1 MNTIKGSSFRLTKD
15 IETVNWLYPP
25 LFLMHWK
32 IEHCIIVNHF
42 NALIFQKHQLRGWP
56 FLQCCQLLQHM
67 AWVSCLG
74 QPKKSING
82 SLSFDDTFSVR
93 VNASWKHCFLW
104 TFILFFE
111 WLIYIHHCPP
121 VNNEGW
127 HAEFH
132 PLGENLLLFFEP
144 LPKNKETVG
153 HQNTVKSLATCEH
166 YWII

>member
-1 MNTIKGSSFRLTKD
+1 MYSGIFLDKNTIKGSSFRLTED

-42 NALIFQKHQLRGWP
+42 NALIFQEHQLRGWP
-56 FLQCCQLLQHM
+56 FLQCCQLYTSNKYHV
-67 AWVSCLG
+67 WVSQRG
-74 QPKKSING
+74 YYG
-82 SLSFDDTFSVR
+82 WFSVICR
-93 VNASWKHCFLW
+93 HFFSSSNESWKHCFLW
-104 TFILFFE
+104 TFMLFFE

-132 PLGENLLLFFEP
+132 PLGETCSCFLS
-144 LPKNKETVG
+144 
-153 HQNTVKSLATCEH
+153 HSLK
-166 YWII
+166 IKKR